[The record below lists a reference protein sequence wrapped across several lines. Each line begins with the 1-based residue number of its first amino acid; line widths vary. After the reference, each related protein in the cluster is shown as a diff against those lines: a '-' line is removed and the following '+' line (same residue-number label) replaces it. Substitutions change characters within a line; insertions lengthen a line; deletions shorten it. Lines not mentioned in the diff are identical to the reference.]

1 MNREN
6 LINNTKTRRKGSMLQ
21 DSLSKIKYF
30 LVLAFLSVLPMQAF
44 AGSLNNFYDPIDNTD
59 TGADRLIY
67 YYDQLG
73 RETFVQV
80 TNTSDSFLDIHVQ
93 VFEADENCNE
103 IDFDDFLTPGETVVY
118 DIANLPGS
126 PDLTDSYG
134 FVAISLD
141 TTDSFV
147 SGALIGSFRIIDSEG
162 YEYRTNAAS
171 SDVGEFDPFIPGVFE
186 NVLNFN
192 NVNDPAFS
200 DVVGITYVDLQDG
213 RTVYA
218 SPLVGTQFGAIGA
231 GEQNLIFDHAENFNS
246 CSPVAFACDPD
257 SINLGIDNSVP
268 NTQGFGRICNT
279 SKLEGDALPVDSGW
293 LLLPFIGNICL
304 DPLVSGGSGTGS
316 FVGECGF
323 PTYFVGFLGLN
334 NGDGTGSMD
343 SWLSDPT
350 FVEIIA
356 QTAE

>member
-1 MNREN
+1 
-6 LINNTKTRRKGSMLQ
+6 MLQ
-21 DSLSKIKYF
+21 DSLSKFKYF
-30 LVLAFLSVLPMQAF
+30 LVLALLAVLPMQAF

-80 TNTSDSFLDIHVQ
+80 TNTSDSFLSIHVQ
-93 VFEADENCNE
+93 VFEADQFCNE
-103 IDFDDFLTPGETVVY
+103 VDFDDFLTPGETVVY
-118 DIANLPGS
+118 DMAALPGN

-134 FVAISLD
+134 FVSITLD

-171 SDVGEFDPFIPGVFE
+171 SDFGGQDLLAPGQFE
-186 NVLNFN
+186 NALNFN

-200 DVVGITYVDLQDG
+200 DVVGITYAVLEDG
-213 RTVYA
+213 NVYA
-218 SPLVGTQFGAIGA
+218 SPGVVTQFGSAFLD
-231 GEQNLIFDHAENFNS
+231 EQVLIFDHAENFNS
-246 CSPVAFACDPD
+246 CDPVVFACDAV
-257 SINLGIDNSVP
+257 SINRGIDLSVP
-268 NTQGFGRICNT
+268 NTQGFAGICNT
-279 SKLEGDALPVDSGW
+279 SKLEGDNLPVDSGW
-293 LLLPFIGNICL
+293 LLLPFVGNFCV
-304 DPLVSGGSGTGS
+304 DPVVAASGTGS
-316 FVGECGF
+316 FEGECDV

-343 SWLSDPT
+343 SWLTDPLFLEAT
-350 FVEIIA
+350 IA
-356 QTAE
+356 VPVDAVSAE

>member
-1 MNREN
+1 
-6 LINNTKTRRKGSMLQ
+6 MLQ
-21 DSLSKIKYF
+21 DSLSKFKYF
-30 LVLAFLSVLPMQAF
+30 LVLALLAVLPMQAF

-80 TNTSDSFLDIHVQ
+80 TNTSDSFLSIHVQ
-93 VFEADENCNE
+93 VFEADQFCNE
-103 IDFDDFLTPGETVVY
+103 VDFDDFLTPGETVVY
-118 DIANLPGS
+118 DMAALPGN

-134 FVAISLD
+134 FVSITLD

-171 SDVGEFDPFIPGVFE
+171 SDRFGQQDPFIPGQFE
-186 NVLNFN
+186 NALNFN
-192 NVNDPAFS
+192 NVNDPAFA
-200 DVVGITYVDLQDG
+200 DVVGITYVDLLDG
-213 RTVYA
+213 RNVYA
-218 SPLVGTQFGAIGA
+218 SPGVGTQFGAIGS
-231 GEQNLIFDHAENFNS
+231 GDQNLIFDHAENFNS
-246 CSPVAFACDPD
+246 CSPVTFACDPD

-268 NTQGFGRICNT
+268 NTQGFARICNT
-279 SKLEGDALPVDSGW
+279 SKLEGDNLPVDSGW
-293 LLLPFIGNICL
+293 LLLPFIGNICV
-304 DPLVSGGSGTGS
+304 DPLVAGSGTGS
-316 FVGECGF
+316 FEGECDF

-343 SWLSDPT
+343 SWLSDPI
-350 FVEIIA
+350 FLEAVIVPPLAE
-356 QTAE
+356 TAAE

>member
-1 MNREN
+1 
-6 LINNTKTRRKGSMLQ
+6 MLQ
-21 DSLSKIKYF
+21 DSLSKFKYF
-30 LVLAFLSVLPMQAF
+30 LVLALLAVVPMQAF

-80 TNTSDSFLDIHVQ
+80 TNTSDSFLSIHVQ
-93 VFEADENCNE
+93 VFEADQFCNE
-103 IDFDDFLTPGETVVY
+103 VDFDDYLTPGETVVY
-118 DIANLPGS
+118 DMAALPGN

-171 SDVGEFDPFIPGVFE
+171 SDFGEFDPFVPGEFE
-186 NVLNFN
+186 NALNFN

-200 DVVGITYVDLQDG
+200 DVVGITYVDLLGNG
-213 RTVYA
+213 RNVYA
-218 SPLVGTQFGAIGA
+218 SPGVGTQFGAIGS
-231 GEQNLIFDHAENFNS
+231 GYQNLIFDHNENFNS
-246 CSPVAFACDPD
+246 CSPVTFACDPD

-268 NTQGFGRICNT
+268 NTQGFARICNS

-293 LLLPFIGNICL
+293 LLLPFIGNICV
-304 DPLVSGGSGTGS
+304 DSLVTGGGGTDA
-316 FVGECGF
+316 FEGECDY

-343 SWLSDPT
+343 SWLSDPV
-350 FVEIIA
+350 FLGDM
-356 QTAE
+356 